1 MLAALA
7 LVLAACGGD
16 SGEGG
21 EDTEDTT
28 GTTTEAGGGDEGGE
42 PTVIRFI
49 FAPDPVWDYMADNGI
64 LEEWEEEYNMSMEV
78 VSTWDEFTGFAGGH
92 ADIVSMG
99 TQEIPVL
106 ESETGKDTVTFGK
119 YNFQRSPMMT
129 RADTGYNELPDVPPG
144 SPICVS
150 SPVSN
155 TQYWSVAMNELHGID
170 YRVGGGDYEL
180 IVNDHFVNP
189 QNLLNGDCEAAV
201 IIPEAAA
208 PYLRTGELVLMYDGL
223 MPFQQYTQ
231 FSTIDDGENH
241 VMSNLF
247 TATKEFADAN
257 PEALEA
263 FLVLWQRG
271 IDAWV
276 DPEIQAEIIATY
288 PQHFSVESDEDIAFI
303 QEFMAGDS
311 DWFVDSVYLDEDW
324 VESERA
330 IWDFMTE
337 LNPENENHLEPG
349 FDQPEFLVIPAP

>member
-1 MLAALA
+1 MITVLA
-7 LVLAACGGD
+7 LVVAGCGD
-16 SGEGG
+16 DTGG
-21 EDTEDTT
+21 ER
-28 GTTTEAGGGDEGGE
+28 
-42 PTVIRFI
+42 TVIRFA
-49 FAPDPVWDYMADNGI
+49 FAPDPVWDYMNDQGMI
-64 LEEWEEEYNMSMEV
+64 VEWEEEFNTRIVTS
-78 VSTWDEFTGFAGGH
+78 STWDEFTFFAGGH
-92 ADIVSMG
+92 GDIVSMG

-106 ESETGKDTVTFGK
+106 ESETGIDTVTFGK

-129 RADTGYNELPDVPPG
+129 RADTGYQTLEDVPPG
-144 SPICVS
+144 SSICVS

-208 PYLRTGELVLMYDGL
+208 PYLRTGELVLMYDGQ

-231 FSTIDDGENH
+231 FSTVDDGENH

-247 TATKEFADAN
+247 TSTKEFADAN

-271 IDAWV
+271 IDAWA
-276 DPEIQAEIIATY
+276 DPAVQEDIISTY
-288 PQHFSVESDEDIAFI
+288 PQHFSVEEDEDIAYI
-303 QEFMAGDS
+303 QEFMSGEG
-311 DWFVDSVYLDEDW
+311 DWFVDSVYLDEEW

-330 IWDFMTE
+330 IWDLMTE
-337 LNPENENHLEPG
+337 LNPENQNYLEPG
-349 FDQPEFLVIPAP
+349 FEQPEFLIIEEPS